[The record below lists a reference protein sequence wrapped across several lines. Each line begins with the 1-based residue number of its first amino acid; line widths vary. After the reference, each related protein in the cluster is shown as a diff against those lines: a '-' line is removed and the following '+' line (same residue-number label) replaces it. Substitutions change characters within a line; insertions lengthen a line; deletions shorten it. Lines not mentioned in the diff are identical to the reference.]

1 MKRLLIIVCILGL
14 LTGLIACKEKNNSSD
29 IGDNNNLSN
38 SEAAVIGPVEI
49 IESFFTA
56 FEKAD
61 YESMK
66 IYCTEK
72 CINTYFHGDDVFG
85 MIWAKAI
92 HIAEE
97 PEILNEYEYRIFV
110 DIEMETTKAS
120 ALYGESETSFYVTMK
135 RTDNNLWLIDTF
147 VTG

>member
-1 MKRLLIIVCILGL
+1 MGL
-14 LTGLIACKEKNNSSD
+14 AACKVKNDSAD
-29 IGDNNNLSN
+29 VGDNNNVSN
-38 SEAAVIGPVEI
+38 SEVAVAEPVDI

-66 IYCTEK
+66 LYCTEK
-72 CINTYFHGDDVFG
+72 CINTYFHSDDVFG
-85 MIWAKAI
+85 MIWAKAAQ
-92 HIAEE
+92 IAKE
-97 PEILNEYEYRIFV
+97 PESLNENECRIFV
-110 DIEMETTKAS
+110 DVEMETAKTS

>member
-14 LTGLIACKEKNNSSD
+14 LTGLIACKNNSSD
-29 IGDNNNLSN
+29 VGDNNNLSN

-49 IESFFTA
+49 IKSFFTA

-85 MIWAKAI
+85 MI
-92 HIAEE
+92 
-97 PEILNEYEYRIFV
+97 
-110 DIEMETTKAS
+110 
-120 ALYGESETSFYVTMK
+120 
-135 RTDNNLWLIDTF
+135 
-147 VTG
+147 